1 MRVSFPEPHRA
12 VVSPAVG
19 DLVLLDDECLGDLR
33 WYLEDFL
40 RAPFGAYVERGER
53 VAARL
58 TEWGR
63 SMFTAIFGATAE
75 EYELLRSSPTP
86 EVVFRSDRPDW
97 LGLPWELLADP
108 TRPTPLALDG
118 VRITRMLASG
128 EQAAAFAVADE
139 RPRVL
144 MVISRPDGERDV
156 AFRSIARPM
165 LAAVDHR
172 AEVVVLRPPTL
183 ERLAETLIGARAAG
197 RPFHIVHLDCHGE
210 LAEEAVLLL
219 EQPGVGAERVR
230 AAQLARVLADAQ
242 VPVVVLNACQSG
254 AMGSTVEA
262 AVATRLVA
270 GGATAVVAMAYTV
283 YAVAAAEFMTA
294 FYQRL
299 FSGATVAEAV
309 VSGRARMARHP
320 ERPSPVGRRPLEDWL
335 IPVHYARAE
344 VQFPD
349 RPGPPAPGAEQRALT
364 AVGTFVGRDHE
375 FHRLEASAVTCPVIL
390 LHGPAGVGKSE
401 LAKAFGR
408 WWRDTGGVRSPE
420 HVIWYSFEP
429 GVPTFGVAGL
439 VTEIG
444 LQVFGPAFAVAED
457 RRRRAM
463 VEQLLRRERLLIIWD
478 NFEAVGADDTRDGD
492 RDLRELQEF
501 LADLGRSVVLVTS
514 RTDEA
519 RLGEVRRIE
528 LGGLAPEESA
538 EYTDRLLAPY
548 PDAARRRSQPAFR
561 QLLAWLDGHPL
572 TMRLVLPHLET
583 TDSDVL
589 LAGLRGMAELPQG
602 YGTGRT
608 GSLTASLSY
617 STSRLPARSR
627 RLLTATALFQGVT
640 DADVLALLSA
650 DPNAPERF
658 REVTVDGWVA
668 VLDEATRV
676 GLLVDSGSGTYRLHP
691 ALPAYF
697 LNEWRAAADSFEAE
711 LADARRALVD
721 AMAALA
727 TWGYEQLLRGEPLW
741 GHAVA
746 YLHRSNLTQALR
758 GALDAGM
765 WAQALHLG
773 LLMNEEWGWSG
784 RTDEANG
791 WADRVRLAVEDAD
804 GEPPRTPAQGSAL
817 WLFFVSAQLNRSPH
831 ADPVAAEAMYHKV
844 HDVLLDQP
852 ESSQR
857 QRQLAVV
864 AGQLGQL
871 CMQAG
876 RHDEAR
882 RWFEQVLGVA
892 QELGYP
898 HGVASV
904 HQWYGDIAVARGRW
918 DEAEQWYEKSMSG
931 SREAGDQPGV
941 ATSCQSLGKVAW
953 MRQDFDAAER
963 WYREALAVREGM
975 HDQRGTATV
984 LVALGEVAHYR
995 GDFDAAERWYS
1006 QALVAREKAGDLLG
1020 AAFVCYEL
1028 GALAQRAERWDTAEQ
1043 WYQRAIPAATMA
1055 ADSSQLGLTHHALG
1069 TLAEARER
1077 YAAAEEWYR
1086 RALADFTRVGN
1097 RIGIASCH
1105 GSLGLLAE
1113 RRGDLASALEYV
1125 VRCVTQFDDF
1135 PNPATGPAPEHLRRL
1150 VDRLGLAALQ
1160 ETWLRVAGVDLP
1172 GTVRHQ
1178 VTADG

>member
-1 MRVSFPEPHRA
+1 MSPE
-12 VVSPAVG
+12 VE
-19 DLVLLDDECLGDLR
+19 DLTLLDEDALADLR

-40 RAPFGAYVERGER
+40 RAPFGAYAERGEG
-53 VAARL
+53 VATRL
-58 TEWGR
+58 IEWGR
-63 SMFTAIFGATAE
+63 AMFAVVFGTAPE
-75 EYELLRSSPTP
+75 EYELLRASSAP

-118 VRITRMLASG
+118 VRITRMLASD
-128 EQAAAFAVADE
+128 ERAAGIAVADE
-139 RPRVL
+139 QPRVL
-144 MVISRPDGERDV
+144 MVIARPDGERDV

-183 ERLAETLIGARAAG
+183 ERLAETLIGARVAG

-230 AAQLARVLADAQ
+230 AAQLARVLADAR

-309 VSGRARMARHP
+309 LSGRARMARHP
-320 ERPSPVGRRPLEDWL
+320 ERPSPAGRRPLEDWV

-344 VQFPD
+344 VRFPD
-349 RPGPPAPGAEQRALT
+349 RPGPPASVAEHRALT
-364 AVGTFVGRDHE
+364 AVGAFVGRDHE

-408 WWRDTGGVRSPE
+408 WWRDTSGVRSPE
-420 HVIWYSFEP
+420 HVVWYSFEP
-429 GVPTFGVAGL
+429 GGPTFGVVGL

-444 LQVFGPAFAVAED
+444 LQVFGPAFASAED
-457 RRRRAM
+457 GRRRAM
-463 VEQLLRRERLLIIWD
+463 VDQLLRRERLLIILD
-478 NFEAVGADDTRDGD
+478 NFEAVGADDARDGERD
-492 RDLRELQEF
+492 RRELQDF
-501 LADLGRSVVLVTS
+501 LAGLGRSVVLVTS

-528 LGGLAPEESA
+528 LGGLGPEESA

-548 PDAARRRSQPAFR
+548 PDAVRRRSQPAFQ
-561 QLLAWLDGHPL
+561 QLLDWLDGHPL

-583 TDSDVL
+583 TDPDVL

-608 GSLTASLSY
+608 GSLAASLSY
-617 STSRLPARSR
+617 SSSRLPSHSR
-627 RLLTATALFQGVT
+627 RLLTVTALFQGIT
-640 DADVLALLSA
+640 DADVLVLLSA
-650 DPNAPERF
+650 NPDAPERF
-658 REVTVDGWVA
+658 RHVTADEWVA
-668 VLDEATRV
+668 VLNEATHV

-697 LNEWRAAADSFEAE
+697 LGEWRAAAADSFAVEFA
-711 LADARRALVD
+711 AARRALVD
-721 AMAALA
+721 AMAVLA
-727 TWGYEQLLRGEPLW
+727 NWGYEQLLRGEPLW
-741 GHAVA
+741 GHAIA
-746 YLHRSNLTQALR
+746 HLHRSNLSQALR

-784 RTDEANG
+784 RTDEADG
-791 WADRVRLAVEDAD
+791 WTDRVRLAVEDAD
-804 GEPPRTPAQGSAL
+804 GEPPRTPAQGSSL
-817 WLFFVSAQLNRSPH
+817 WLFFVSAQLNRSPQ
-831 ADPVAAEAMYHKV
+831 ADPVASEAMYHKV

-871 CMQAG
+871 CMRAG
-876 RHDEAR
+876 RHDEAL
-882 RWFEQVLGVA
+882 RWFERVLGIA

-904 HQWYGDIAVARGRW
+904 HQWYGDIAVAKGRW

-963 WYREALAVREGM
+963 WYREALAVREEM
-975 HDQRGTATV
+975 YDQRGTATV

-1006 QALVAREKAGDLLG
+1006 QALVAREQAGDLLG

-1028 GALAQRAERWDTAEQ
+1028 GALEQRRQRWDIAEQ
-1043 WYQRAIPAATMA
+1043 WYRRSIPAATIA

-1069 TLAEARER
+1069 TLAEARGR
-1077 YAAAEEWYR
+1077 DVTAEEWYR
-1086 RALADFTRVGN
+1086 RALADFTRAGN
-1097 RIGIASCH
+1097 RIGVASCH

-1113 RRGDLASALEYV
+1113 RRGDLAAALEHV

-1135 PNPATGPAPEHLRRL
+1135 PNPATGPAPGHLRRL
-1150 VDRLGLAALQ
+1150 VDRLGLAALRG
-1160 ETWLRVAGVDLP
+1160 TWLRVAGVDLP
-1172 GTVRHQ
+1172 ETVRRQ
-1178 VTADG
+1178 VTADGDGSPSR